1 MRVFVDASVGVNV
14 NELVGRVDGD
24 VHGHGS
30 GRVGTDDTQ
39 YPTVSNID
47 AVDAAVNAAEN
58 ADVGVDVVVD
68 PAVVPSQTV
77 QANYWGLLVQSSEQ
91 RSSPIVL

>member
-1 MRVFVDASVGVNV
+1 MRVFVDASVGVSGDGSV

-39 YPTVSNID
+39 HPTVSNID
-47 AVDAAVNAAEN
+47 AVDAAAAN
-58 ADVGVDVVVD
+58 VDADAAAVDADVDQD
-68 PAVVPSQTV
+68 SQYPYPPSHK
-77 QANYWGLLVQSSEQ
+77 
-91 RSSPIVL
+91 

>member
-1 MRVFVDASVGVNV
+1 MRVFVDASVGEDVNV
-14 NELVGRVDGD
+14 NELVGHVDGD
-24 VHGHGS
+24 AHGHGS

-58 ADVGVDVVVD
+58 ADADVDVEQD
-68 PAVVPSQTV
+68 SQYPYPPSHK
-77 QANYWGLLVQSSEQ
+77 YY
-91 RSSPIVL
+91 SPVCT